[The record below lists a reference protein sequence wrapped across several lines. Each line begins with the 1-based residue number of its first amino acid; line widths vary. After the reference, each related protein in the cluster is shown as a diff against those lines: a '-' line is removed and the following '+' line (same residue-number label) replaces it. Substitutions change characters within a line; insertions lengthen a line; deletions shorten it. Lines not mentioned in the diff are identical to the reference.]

1 MGSCP
6 RPGRVHALDAQKQH
20 APTEAA
26 NLDPLPVSQAIEPQS
41 FRVIVKYSKRLCIL
55 VRSIYPEALVTSGDA
70 RNKLE
75 LALERKE
82 RVGKRDQRRCIHSK
96 PTLRLPTV
104 KCRSK
109 RRSERVSGDET
120 QTETDMIISVRDR
133 DG

>member
-1 MGSCP
+1 M
-6 RPGRVHALDAQKQH
+6 HALDAQKQH

-41 FRVIVKYSKRLCIL
+41 FRIIVKYSKRLCIL
-55 VRSIYPEALVTSGDA
+55 VRSIYSETLVTSGDA

-75 LALERKE
+75 LALKGKE
-82 RVGKRDQRRCIHSK
+82 RVGERDQNRRIYSK

-120 QTETDMIISVRDR
+120 QTETDIIISVRDR
-133 DG
+133 KG